1 MTKRLCL
8 LFTGIALLLVA
19 VWWAFWPEHY
29 IIITDITS
37 RKVIM
42 EKPVLPGDDLWVVF
56 INSVEK
62 LPVGD
67 HFEINHDYHITF
79 VETIYMAEYVGYI
92 HQERAKEISPGVMM
106 IPYINKL
113 MDKVTF
119 FAGYQYKHFL
129 FFNGDL
135 IPLYKILHGGD
146 LIQIKVKRRARF
158 LK

>member
-1 MTKRLCL
+1 
-8 LFTGIALLLVA
+8 
-19 VWWAFWPEHY
+19 
-29 IIITDITS
+29 
-37 RKVIM
+37 M

-92 HQERAKEISPGVMM
+92 HQEGAKEISPGVMM

-113 MDKVTF
+113 MDEVTF

-146 LIQIKVKRRARF
+146 LIQIKVKRRAKF